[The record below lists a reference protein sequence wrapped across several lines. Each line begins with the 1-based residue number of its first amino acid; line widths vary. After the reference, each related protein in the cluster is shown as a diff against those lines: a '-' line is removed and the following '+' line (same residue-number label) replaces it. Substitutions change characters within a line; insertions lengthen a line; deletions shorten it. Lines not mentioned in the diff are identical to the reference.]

1 MLQRKVEYKVWAR
14 IMSHL
19 LYFKLTFARPVEK
32 DITIPSENNEEYFI
46 DFGGGDRERI
56 DIAFKSAMINQ
67 LHT

>member
-1 MLQRKVEYKVWAR
+1 
-14 IMSHL
+14 MSHL